1 MAIDFPVFNA
11 SYTRV
16 NGTDFYVVD
25 LYQLSPRKPGTRH
38 WDFEVVY
45 PFYHGLNAITEQRKT
60 PKTTLIKVEA
70 SSREH
75 ADVTYTCEFSPD
87 EWSYKTMDEISE
99 ALADQLTMKQNLNRG
114 LLMNISFYEE

>member
-1 MAIDFPVFNA
+1 MAIDFPVCNA
-11 SYTRV
+11 SYARV

-25 LYQLSPRKPGTRH
+25 LYQLSPRKPGTRN